1 MTSALGRG
9 NTDAPRSGGAVL
21 ALLVWPE
28 DFQLYCHCLDS
39 CKSISLALK
48 DTRHPSTRLG
58 SVLPPEDATRTLL
71 SHRSGKKGF
80 QVERDLL
87 IVDLGVGGA

>member
-1 MTSALGRG
+1 MTSALGRR
-9 NTDAPRSGGAVL
+9 NTDAPRSGGPVL

-28 DFQLYCHCLDS
+28 DFQLYCHCLDC
-39 CKSISLALK
+39 CKSITLALK